1 MNKQILSIGVALL
14 IGSIAQA
21 QDIPQSQVP
30 SIIVNK
36 FNKEFPKAS
45 DIEWEMDG
53 NLYNVDFEMGWN
65 KDHDVWYNAEGDVV
79 KHKEEIA
86 KSELPKAVKDRIKT
100 DFKGYSVD
108 DLERITDNDKVVYK
122 LELDALTQQDWDAII
137 DADGNLISKIED

>member
-65 KDHDVWYNAEGDVV
+65 K
-79 KHKEEIA
+79 
-86 KSELPKAVKDRIKT
+86 LPKANYQKLLRI
-100 DFKGYSVD
+100 
-108 DLERITDNDKVVYK
+108 E
-122 LELDALTQQDWDAII
+122 
-137 DADGNLISKIED
+137 